1 MNYLPNQEILINIGV
16 KMRVLVFGASGALG
30 SAICRE
36 FKEVGHEVVTASRT
50 VGAGDLTVSETGD
63 FELSDITNFD
73 ACVWAQGSNS
83 NDTVASAKDFNLMMQ
98 ANVGFIVNSLSK
110 LINRKLLSNKCRIV
124 IVSSVWQEFSRENKF
139 SYTVSKAALEG
150 LVNSV
155 VADYSK
161 EGISINA
168 VLPGVVDTPM
178 TRKNLD
184 AEQVANITN
193 QTPTRNLVSPT
204 NVAKAVSW
212 LASEHSEGVNGQFIT
227 IDNGW
232 SKIRAI

>member
-1 MNYLPNQEILINIGV
+1 
-16 KMRVLVFGASGALG
+16 MRVLVFGANGALG

-36 FKEVGHEVVTASRT
+36 LKEVGHEVITASRT

-63 FELSDITNFD
+63 FELSNITNFD

-110 LINRKLLSNKCRIV
+110 LINLKLLSNNCRLV
-124 IVSSVWQEFSRENKF
+124 VVSSIWQEFSRENKF

-155 VADYSK
+155 VAD
-161 EGISINA
+161 
-168 VLPGVVDTPM
+168 
-178 TRKNLD
+178 
-184 AEQVANITN
+184 
-193 QTPTRNLVSPT
+193 
-204 NVAKAVSW
+204 
-212 LASEHSEGVNGQFIT
+212 
-227 IDNGW
+227 
-232 SKIRAI
+232 

>member
-1 MNYLPNQEILINIGV
+1 
-16 KMRVLVFGASGALG
+16 MRVLVFGANGALG
-30 SAICRE
+30 SAICQE
-36 FKEVGHEVVTASRT
+36 FQDNGHEVISASRK
-50 VGAGDLTVSETGD
+50 VGTADLVVSATG
-63 FELSDITNFD
+63 EIESSRWSHFD

-83 NDTVASAKDFNLMMQ
+83 NDTLGNAKEFDAIMQ

-110 LINRKLLSNKCRIV
+110 LLHDKLLSNKCRLV
-124 IVSSVWQEFSRENKF
+124 VVSSIWQELSRENKF

-161 EGISINA
+161 QGIAINA

-178 TRKNLD
+178 TRKNLSP
-184 AEQVANITN
+184 EQIANIAN
-193 QTPTRNLVSPT
+193 QTPSRNLVSPT

-212 LASEHSEGVNGQFIT
+212 LASELSEGVNGQFIT

-232 SKIRAI
+232 SKIRSI